1 MVIVY
6 SKLEREEPRSS
17 GNCGDS
23 VSLAGNSLASVTATG
38 SVTCDVPPSAL
49 TVSVCVPILAS
60 FGTSSR
66 RSSDTLSSVAGM
78 AAAIGWPPPSSVA
91 VQPCGHARDR
101 QREPLGRQRVIAQ
114 LQVDGR
120 RGAGLHG
127 DRRIVGQQVEALDV
141 VIGVGGEGGRGKRE
155 Q

>member
-1 MVIVY
+1 MNEVSKFFGASAARLTSSFLPLSFLMVIVY

-17 GNCGDS
+17 GNCGES

-38 SVTCDVPPSAL
+38 SVTCDAPPSAL
-49 TVSVCVPILAS
+49 TVSVWVPILAS

-91 VQPCGHARDR
+91 VQPCGTPETDSASRS
-101 QREPLGRQRVIAQ
+101 GTSA
-114 LQVDGR
+114 
-120 RGAGLHG
+120 
-127 DRRIVGQQVEALDV
+127 
-141 VIGVGGEGGRGKRE
+141 
-155 Q
+155 